1 MAMANDYSVNQ
12 GKLKEAKNAIDIS
25 RKKMLSDSLALVRQ
39 QELWSA
45 NIGSQLELEQ
55 AELNY
60 EQAKVNFK
68 KAELTYED
76 INRQLKLASDQS
88 KNNLKMAEA
97 SENDLIIR
105 SEVDGYVYKINV
117 STGELATSASV
128 LAVLGEAQFLI
139 ELNIDE
145 FDIVKIRN
153 GQRVLVRMDSYRDQV
168 FEAQVNYIYPM
179 MNDRTRS
186 FKVEAVFTTQPEILY
201 PNLTLEG
208 NIIIREKEN
217 ALTIPT
223 SYLLNDSSV
232 LLENGKTKQVKIGL
246 QDYRLTEILGGIDTE
261 TKIALPKQ

>member
-1 MAMANDYSVNQ
+1 
-12 GKLKEAKNAIDIS
+12 
-25 RKKMLSDSLALVRQ
+25 
-39 QELWSA
+39 
-45 NIGSQLELEQ
+45 
-55 AELNY
+55 
-60 EQAKVNFK
+60 
-68 KAELTYED
+68 
-76 INRQLKLASDQS
+76 
-88 KNNLKMAEA
+88 
-97 SENDLIIR
+97 
-105 SEVDGYVYKINV
+105 
-117 STGELATSASV
+117 
-128 LAVLGEAQFLI
+128 
-139 ELNIDE
+139 
-145 FDIVKIRN
+145 
-153 GQRVLVRMDSYRDQV
+153 V